1 MDGDPFPL
9 HGERKTIDGQRSTEM
24 DFDFTDEQ
32 RLVRETVRRFA
43 DQEIAP
49 VAAENDRTGRFPR
62 ELLNRMAVM
71 GFLGGPIPK
80 EYGGSGLDYIGHA
93 ILTEEVGRADSS
105 LRTTLSVQVSLVEL
119 TLMRWGTEEQKRR
132 YLPELCG
139 GRMLGCF
146 GLTEPNAGS
155 DPAGMETMA
164 VKQGAGWVLNG
175 TKTWISNGTVADLAL
190 VFAQT
195 DPSKAHDGITA
206 FLVEKGTPGFPAQA
220 IAGKLG
226 LRASDTGELILENC
240 SVPETALL
248 GSAGQGFKVAMS
260 ALDNGRYSVAAG
272 CVGIIQGCLDA
283 CTEYAKM
290 RRQFG
295 RSIGSFQLVQDMIAR
310 MAVDLDAARLLVF
323 RAGHLKNQG
332 ILNSFETSIAK
343 YFASEA
349 AVRAA
354 TDAVQIF
361 GAYGYSE
368 ETPVARYYR
377 DAKVATIYEG
387 TSQIQKLLIGSHLLG
402 IKAFT

>member
-1 MDGDPFPL
+1 
-9 HGERKTIDGQRSTEM
+9 M
-24 DFDFTDEQ
+24 DFELTDEQ
-32 RLVRETVRRFA
+32 RLIRETVRRFA
-43 DQEIAP
+43 EQELAP
-49 VAAENDRTGRFPR
+49 AAAERDRAGRFPR
-62 ELLNRMAVM
+62 ELVNRMAAM

-80 EYGGSGLDYIGHA
+80 EYGGSGLDYISHA
-93 ILTEEVGRADSS
+93 IITEEVGRADSS
-105 LRTTLSVQVSLVEL
+105 LRTTLSVQASLVAL
-119 TLMRWGTEEQKRR
+119 SLVRWGNEDQRHR
-132 YLPELCG
+132 YLPKLCAG
-139 GRMLGCF
+139 SMLGCF

-155 DPAGMETMA
+155 DPASMETTA
-164 VKQGAGWVLNG
+164 VRQRAGWVLNG

-190 VFAQT
+190 IFAQT
-195 DPSKAHDGITA
+195 DKTKGHHGIAA
-206 FLVEKGTPGFPAQA
+206 FLVEQATPGFATRP
-220 IAGKLG
+220 ITDKLG
-226 LRASDTGELILENC
+226 LRASDTGELIFDNC

-248 GSAGQGFKVAMS
+248 GSVSQGFAVAMS
-260 ALDNGRYSVAAG
+260 ALDNGRFSVAAG
-272 CVGIIQGCLDA
+272 CVGIVQGCLDA
-283 CTEYAKM
+283 CTEYAKT
-290 RRQFG
+290 RHQFG
-295 RSIGSFQLVQDMIAR
+295 RPIGSFQLVQDMIAR

-332 ILNSFETSIAK
+332 IPNTVETSIAK

-368 ETPVARYYR
+368 EAPVARYYR

>member
-1 MDGDPFPL
+1 
-9 HGERKTIDGQRSTEM
+9 M
-24 DFDFTDEQ
+24 DFELTDEQ
-32 RLVRETVRRFA
+32 RLIRETVRRFA
-43 DQEIAP
+43 EQELAP
-49 VAAENDRTGRFPR
+49 AASERDRAGRFSR
-62 ELLNRMAVM
+62 ELVNRMASM
-71 GFLGGPIPK
+71 GLLGGPIPK
-80 EYGGSGLDYIGHA
+80 EYGGSGLDYISHA
-93 ILTEEVGRADSS
+93 IITEEVGRADSS
-105 LRTTLSVQVSLVEL
+105 LRTTLSVQVSLVAL
-119 TLMRWGTEEQKRR
+119 SLVRWGNEDQRR
-132 YLPELCG
+132 HYLPKLCA

-155 DPAGMETMA
+155 DPASMDTTA
-164 VKQGAGWVLNG
+164 VKYGAGWVLNG

-190 VFAQT
+190 IFAQT
-195 DPSKAHDGITA
+195 DKAKGHHGIAA
-206 FLVEKGTPGFPAQA
+206 FLVEQGTPGFATRP
-220 IAGKLG
+220 ITDKLG
-226 LRASDTGELILENC
+226 LRASDTGELIFDNC

-248 GSAGQGFKVAMS
+248 GSVSQGFTVAMS
-260 ALDNGRYSVAAG
+260 ALDNGRFSVAAG

-283 CTEYAKM
+283 CTEYAKT
-290 RRQFG
+290 RHQFG
-295 RSIGSFQLVQDMIAR
+295 RPIGSFQLVQDMIAR

-332 ILNSFETSIAK
+332 IAGTVETSIAK

-387 TSQIQKLLIGSHLLG
+387 TSQIQKLIIGSHLLG
-402 IKAFT
+402 MRAFA